1 MSTVRTKK
9 KANRGSSPRARS
21 ESMAETREALLRAGA
36 ELFAARGL
44 DGPSLDDICAAAGKT
59 RGAFYVHFEDRDAFL
74 VAVMERIGL
83 PLLDEIFDG
92 ATDLATVASRF
103 LSAAM
108 SGAYPLTREGG
119 VRPHQLIDACMRSP
133 AIRARYVGLVRDAID
148 RLAAILASDVPAQSR
163 EVATF
168 LLAAVIGAQT
178 MLELGVA
185 IDLPRTGA
193 SLLPLLGGQRDPSP
207 RSLSPRTD
215 PRRSR
220 PRRS

>member
-1 MSTVRTKK
+1 
-9 KANRGSSPRARS
+9 
-21 ESMAETREALLRAGA
+21 MAETRDALLRAGA

-83 PLLDEIFDG
+83 PLLDEIFAG
-92 ATDLATVASRF
+92 ATNLATVASRF
-103 LSAAM
+103 LSAAAT
-108 SGAYPLTREGG
+108 GAYPLTRKGG

-148 RLAAILASDVPAQSR
+148 RLAAIVANDVAPAHAR

-178 MLELGVA
+178 MLELGVP

-193 SLLPLLGGQRDPSP
+193 SLLTLLGE
-207 RSLSPRTD
+207 TA
-215 PRRSR
+215 
-220 PRRS
+220 

>member
-1 MSTVRTKK
+1 
-9 KANRGSSPRARS
+9 
-21 ESMAETREALLRAGA
+21 MAETREALLRAGA

-92 ATDLATVASRF
+92 ATDLATVATRF
-103 LSAAM
+103 LSAAVT
-108 SGAYPLTREGG
+108 GAYPLTREGG

-133 AIRARYVGLVRDAID
+133 AIRARYVALVRDAID
-148 RLAAILASDVPAQSR
+148 RLAAILATEVAHAR

-193 SLLPLLGGQRDPSP
+193 SLLSLLADSRDSSARPH
-207 RSLSPRTD
+207 TET
-215 PRRSR
+215 RRSR